1 MPELM
6 VARIGRQIVEGL
18 LHLHS
23 RRIIHR
29 RLTPDTVLVTH
40 AGDIKITDFEMAQLG
55 ESSAAADSAPP
66 GAGAAPGEATYSAP
80 EWLAGSEHGAN
91 VDIYSLGVIAV
102 DLATGTLALD
112 AAGGSKPGPPTLDPA
127 LHSASLCD
135 FVGRCYWARDIR
147 PSSRAMLM
155 HPFVQQHTGLGDMRL
170 ADPSVPALTKEI
182 VLEFLHHF
190 YEHLSEALAGSEDD
204 LAVRVPPPPPPSE
217 AIPIKCCTGA
227 VASGSLRGGQ
237 HRCRGRLRAPR
248 PRQDLCSAAS
258 SRRSRVR
265 GRGRPAT
272 LGAPQ
277 SAQLLCSLHGA
288 PTCGRGSL
296 RVFALL

>member
-1 MPELM
+1 MGLEFTDGGALSELLRRARLRMPELM

-66 GAGAAPGEATYSAP
+66 GGGAAPGEATYSAP

-182 VLEFLHHF
+182 VLEFKDLTDGCSRSPYRPSRNAQQAISARDQLRNRNPCRCHP
-190 YEHLSEALAGSEDD
+190 YLS
-204 LAVRVPPPPPPSE
+204 
-217 AIPIKCCTGA
+217 
-227 VASGSLRGGQ
+227 
-237 HRCRGRLRAPR
+237 RLRAR
-248 PRQDLCSAAS
+248 K
-258 SRRSRVR
+258 RS
-265 GRGRPAT
+265 
-272 LGAPQ
+272 
-277 SAQLLCSLHGA
+277 
-288 PTCGRGSL
+288 
-296 RVFALL
+296 